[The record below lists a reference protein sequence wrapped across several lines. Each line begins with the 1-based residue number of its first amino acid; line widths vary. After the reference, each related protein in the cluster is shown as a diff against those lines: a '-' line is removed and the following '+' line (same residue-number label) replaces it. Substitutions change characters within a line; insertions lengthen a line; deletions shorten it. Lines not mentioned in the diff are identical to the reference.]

1 MKPSKQDVEQM
12 VAALMTAVQSVERA
26 RRKGD
31 ASRLAA
37 LSVIAVRPDSGPKAI
52 SEELGLHP
60 SSVTRQ
66 IQALQAEGHVSVKAD
81 AADGRSCRVN
91 LTAEGRA
98 EIERL
103 RKVGLERFASFVAK
117 WEAEEVRTLAR
128 LLMKLELSKSEMN
141 AGSKPAGNRWRKQE
155 KKQ

>member
-1 MKPSKQDVEQM
+1 
-12 VAALMTAVQSVERA
+12 MTAVQSVERA

>member
-12 VAALMTAVQSVERA
+12 VAALMTTVHSAERA

-37 LSVIAVRPDSGPKAI
+37 LWVIAVRPESTPKAI

-66 IQALQAEGHVSVKAD
+66 IQGLEQDGHVKVTAD
-81 AADGRSCRVN
+81 PADGRSCRAR
-91 LTAEGRA
+91 LTTGGRA
-98 EIERL
+98 EIKRL
-103 RKVGLERFASFVAK
+103 QEIGLQRFASFVAG
-117 WEAEEVRTLAR
+117 WDADEVHTLTR
-128 LLMKLELSKSEMN
+128 LLVKLEQSKAEVN
-141 AGSKPAGNRWRKQE
+141 ASAKPTGRRWRQE
-155 KKQ
+155 KK

>member
-1 MKPSKQDVEQM
+1 MRPNKQDVERM
-12 VAALMTAVQSVERA
+12 VGALMTTVHSAERA

-37 LSVIAVRPDSGPKAI
+37 LYVIAARPDSSPKTI

-66 IQALQAEGHVSVKAD
+66 IQALEKDGHVRVKAD
-81 AADGRSCRVN
+81 PADGRSCRVS
-91 LTAEGRA
+91 LTPGGKA

-103 RKVGLERFASFVAK
+103 REIGLQRFASFVAK
-117 WEAEEVRTLAR
+117 WEAEEVRALTR
-128 LLMKLELSKSEMN
+128 LLTKLELSKNQIN
-141 AGSKPAGNRWRKQE
+141 ADAKPASGRWRQQE
-155 KKQ
+155 TS